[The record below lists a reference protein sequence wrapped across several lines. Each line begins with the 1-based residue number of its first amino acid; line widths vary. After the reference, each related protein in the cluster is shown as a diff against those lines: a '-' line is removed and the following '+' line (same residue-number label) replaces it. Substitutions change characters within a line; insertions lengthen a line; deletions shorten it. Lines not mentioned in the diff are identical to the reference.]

1 MIELKNISFTYEN
14 NREGDTQLRHV
25 DLQVAQGELVILAGR
40 SGCGKTTLTRVL
52 NGLCPQFYPG
62 ELTGSYLLDGQDAL
76 KMPVHQLGTM
86 VGSVFQD
93 PRSQFFTTNTTDEIV
108 LGVENI
114 PLERSVMQQ
123 RVKAVCSQMNLQRLL
138 DRRIFPLSSG
148 EKQLIAIA
156 SVCTMEPKVIVMDEP
171 SANLDSDAMVR
182 LGALLYRLKEAGHT
196 ILLSEHRF
204 HYVRDSFDR
213 LVFMEDGEITSI
225 YSRSE
230 ALSLTEGQLAVMGLR
245 PFQPPAFR
253 VGGAFLSK
261 PEDAFQASQISCMLD
276 GRQIL
281 EDVTFSARS
290 GRILAIAGPNGAGK
304 STLCR
309 TITGLCRAMGTVQI
323 DGAYLKRKRRTKQ
336 SFFVQQDAD
345 YQLYAPTVVDEFLIG
360 KRASPELRQA
370 ALARLNEMGLEP
382 FAVRHPA
389 SLSGGQKQRLLLA
402 LAAESGRDL
411 LVFDEP
417 TSGLD
422 GYNMRLTVKLLR
434 QLAAAGKCLLL
445 ITHDMDL
452 IAAAADCVLYLE
464 QGKLR
469 YHRNVLRD
477 K

>member
-1 MIELKNISFTYEN
+1 MIELKNISFAYESS
-14 NREGDTQLRHV
+14 REGESQLRHV
-25 DLQVAQGELVILAGR
+25 DLQVEKGELVILAGR

-76 KMPVHQLGTM
+76 KIPIHQLGTM

-108 LGVENI
+108 LGMENI

-123 RVKAVCSQMNLQRLL
+123 RVKAVCSQMNIERLL
-138 DRRIFPLSSG
+138 DRRIFLLSSG

-156 SVCTMEPKVIVMDEP
+156 SVCAMEPKVIVMDEP
-171 SANLDSDAMVR
+171 SANLDSGAMVR

-213 LVFMEDGEITSI
+213 LVFMENGEISSI

-230 ALSLTEGQLAVMGLR
+230 ALSLTGAQLTAMGLR
-245 PFQPPAFR
+245 PFEPPSFQA
-253 VGGAFLSK
+253 GGAFHPK
-261 PEDAFQASQISCMLD
+261 PEDTLQASRISCMLD

-281 EDVTFSARS
+281 ENVTFSAQS

-309 TITGLCRAMGTVQI
+309 TITGLYRSMGTVQI
-323 DGAYLKRKRRTKQ
+323 NGEYLKRKRRTQK

-345 YQLYAPTVVDEFLIG
+345 YQLYAPTAVDEFLIG
-360 KRASPELRQA
+360 KKESPGLRQA
-370 ALARLNEMGLEP
+370 ALARLYEMGLEP
-382 FAVRHPA
+382 FASRHPA

-402 LAAESGRDL
+402 LAAESGRNL

-434 QLAAAGKCLLL
+434 QLAAEGKCLLL

-452 IAAAADCVLYLE
+452 IAAAADCVLYME
-464 QGKLR
+464 QGKVR
-469 YHRNVLRD
+469 YHRNVMRD
-477 K
+477 I

>member
-1 MIELKNISFTYEN
+1 ML
-14 NREGDTQLRHV
+14 RALGPAHQVGDDVVHV
-25 DLQVAQGELVILAGR
+25 
-40 SGCGKTTLTRVL
+40 
-52 NGLCPQFYPG
+52 P
-62 ELTGSYLLDGQDAL
+62 AL
-76 KMPVHQLGTM
+76 
-86 VGSVFQD
+86 
-93 PRSQFFTTNTTDEIV
+93 
-108 LGVENI
+108 VENFI
-114 PLERSVMQQ
+114 GGLGNGHLHPGLLGQ
-123 RVKAVCSQMNLQRLL
+123 RPGVGGGIVALHHRADLVQRLL

-204 HYVRDSFDR
+204 HYVCDSFDR
-213 LVFMEDGEITSI
+213 LVFMENGEISAI

-323 DGAYLKRKRRTKQ
+323 DGAYLKLEGASLETGDTL
-336 SFFVQQDAD
+336 SFSSVTENAWNSSVIAPDGPEKVLTLNGGSVRNNFICVYKNADGNVLQEYGIASVINLTGNTEDGASYASLPHFTATSADQYKDALLFMLD
-345 YQLYAPTVVDEFLIG
+345 NPGPYLFICDDQESFSIPLLVSMLMG
-360 KRASPELRQA
+360 
-370 ALARLNEMGLEP
+370 ARLEQIRNDYLASFGFTADSDEGRAVMNDINLMLEAMNGGTLP
-382 FAVRHPA
+382 NDSQLL
-389 SLSGGQKQRLLLA
+389 SLSIDYLNLRL
-402 LAAESGRDL
+402 
-411 LVFDEP
+411 
-417 TSGLD
+417 GLSF
-422 GYNMRLTVKLLR
+422 TEIPLLR
-434 QLAAAGKCLLL
+434 LS
-445 ITHDMDL
+445 
-452 IAAAADCVLYLE
+452 
-464 QGKLR
+464 LR
-469 YHRNVLRD
+469 
-477 K
+477 